1 MYYLHIITRIL
12 LKNRKNA
19 LYCTHH
25 FNYGWWCIS
34 YNFLQVHKE
43 LQFFDGTLQG
53 LFLHIWW
60 FPTNL
65 IVYPCTPGALCTL
78 AMHLLPL
85 QSKSDTLL
93 SVLESHSAHHH
104 WLLTPEFR
112 SVKLCLFSSTPTIHQ
127 LLEHNR
133 TFVLSR
139 RKPWMDMRDQGICSS
154 VLSLSGYFQITVLLK
169 RIAGC

>member
-1 MYYLHIITRIL
+1 MDDDASVTTSFRFTRS
-12 LKNRKNA
+12 
-19 LYCTHH
+19 
-25 FNYGWWCIS
+25 F
-34 YNFLQVHKE
+34 NFLMERFKASFSIFGDFHQP
-43 LQFFDGTLQG
+43 L
-53 LFLHIWW
+53 
-60 FPTNL
+60 
-65 IVYPCTPGALCTL
+65 VYPCTPGALCTL

-112 SVKLCLFSSTPTIHQ
+112 SVKLCLFSSTPTIHR

-133 TFVLSR
+133 TFVLAR